1 MKYAEPFPFEA
12 FEAWEA
18 QKMEMYENYF
28 FEPEMKEEDGQEL
41 GVDKFKDCIVAY
53 DVDAII

>member
-28 FEPEMKEEDGQEL
+28 FEPEVKADEEDDQEL
-41 GVDKFKDCIVAY
+41 GVD
-53 DVDAII
+53 

>member
-1 MKYAEPFPFEA
+1 MKYAEQFPFEA

-28 FEPEMKEEDGQEL
+28 FEPEVKEEEEEEL
-41 GVDKFKDCIVAY
+41 GID
-53 DVDAII
+53 

>member
-1 MKYAEPFPFEA
+1 MKYYEPFPTEA

-28 FEPEMKEEDGQEL
+28 FEPERDDEEDDQEL
-41 GVDKFKDCIVAY
+41 GVD
-53 DVDAII
+53 

>member
-1 MKYAEPFPFEA
+1 MKYIEQFPTEA

-28 FEPEMKEEDGQEL
+28 FEPEVKEEEEEEEEEE
-41 GVDKFKDCIVAY
+41 
-53 DVDAII
+53 